1 MQADAQSGQIG
12 LEQGGAEAWAGIFD
26 RCETYV
32 AGTQRFRVYSA
43 GIEEGKEKTTLL
55 LLHGAGHCA
64 LSWAL
69 CAQILKPFTRVIAYD
84 ARMHGATESDSTDL
98 SVESLVEDLTRV
110 VEGFCPQEGDRQ
122 PPFVLIGHS
131 LGGAIAIKAA
141 AHANWPGLQGVI
153 LLDTVEGIAQQSFST
168 TASLLRMR
176 PTFFES
182 PDAAVQWALRSG
194 MLANRDSA
202 ILSVPA
208 SLRSVVRQGTPG
220 WEWIMDMSSSER
232 YWKGWFQDASK
243 KFLSLPC
250 GKLLIL
256 SSADHRDPAITIGHM
271 QGKFQLEVVP
281 GGHAIQEDHPREVSR
296 HIIQFLQRRKLCTSV
311 LLTA

>member
-220 WEWIMDMSSSER
+220 KPQSL
-232 YWKGWFQDASK
+232 ASTAMNGLA
-243 KFLSLPC
+243 FLMWADRVGVDHGYVFL
-250 GKLLIL
+250 GAIL
-256 SSADHRDPAITIGHM
+256 EG
-271 QGKFQLEVVP
+271 L
-281 GGHAIQEDHPREVSR
+281 VSR
-296 HIIQFLQRRKLCTSV
+296 RIQKVPVLAMRKVIDSLIS
-311 LLTA
+311 